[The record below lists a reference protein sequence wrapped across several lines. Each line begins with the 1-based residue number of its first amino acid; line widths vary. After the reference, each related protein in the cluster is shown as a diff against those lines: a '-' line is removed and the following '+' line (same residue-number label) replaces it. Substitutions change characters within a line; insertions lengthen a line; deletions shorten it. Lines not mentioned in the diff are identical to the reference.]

1 MKRLFVVVFLL
12 IELGCSGDPG
22 PEGIPGPTG
31 ATGPTG
37 NTGPQGPSGPIVT
50 RDRLTCPPNTFDTGL
65 TCIDIDQSIDLF
77 RSNLTGAANDCGLKG
92 KRLCTYGE
100 WYFACTRLSSPLQR
114 MTDNWELID
123 APVGDADGGVSVLV
137 MGNGECRAIRQAP
150 LSEGFAFRCCQ

>member
-1 MKRLFVVVFLL
+1 M
-12 IELGCSGDPG
+12 
-22 PEGIPGPTG
+22 
-31 ATGPTG
+31 
-37 NTGPQGPSGPIVT
+37 
-50 RDRLTCPPNTFDTGL
+50 FDTGL
-65 TCIDIDQSIDLF
+65 TCIDVDQSTDLG
-77 RSNLTGAANDCGLKG
+77 RDNLSGAASDCGLKG

-100 WYFACTRLSSPLQR
+100 WYFACLRPGGVLLR